1 MSTFRLSVLALSTC
15 LAFAANAE
23 SVRNVPVQPIPAA
36 EISEP
41 EKVELGKMLFFDP
54 RLSRSGFIS
63 CNSCHNLSMGGSD
76 NLVSSIGDRWAQ
88 GPINSPT
95 VLNSSPKIAQLWDG
109 RAETLREQAGWP
121 IGQPLERRIAHER
134 SIG

>member
-54 RLSRSGFIS
+54 RFSRSGFIS

-76 NLVSSIGDRWAQ
+76 NLVSSIGDRWSR
-88 GPINSPT
+88 GTILSHT
-95 VLNSSPKIAQLWDG
+95 VLYSSLN
-109 RAETLREQAGWP
+109 
-121 IGQPLERRIAHER
+121 IAH
-134 SIG
+134 ICYGHA